1 VQAQGRQPHD
11 IHHRPVGDVK
21 EDGQYGPSF
30 QWLIFM
36 ISALGRVAV
45 AIAICVLA
53 AITAPVCAETLPPQ
67 PHHVRLQLKWRHQ
80 FQFAGYYAAIEKGY
94 YAAEGLTVDL
104 SQGGAAINSAM
115 EISSGRADFAISSPS
130 VLLERN
136 RGLPVVAVAAVFQH
150 SPLVLMVRRGNGFD
164 SPQSLGGQ
172 RVMLGGRDGTDDSEI
187 LAMLAAEG
195 VTRQPVVLLPH
206 SGDFSDLFEGRVDAM
221 SSYSTDVPTTRH
233 NVAIELIR
241 PRQYGI
247 DFYGDILIT
256 SRSLATEQPDLVRA
270 FQRASARGWQY
281 AMDHPG
287 EIADLI
293 RARYAPDLT
302 REQLLRE
309 AAAMREL
316 ILPDLVDIGHMSR
329 DRWFHIGETY
339 AMLGML
345 GPDWTLD
352 GFLFSDIEEDLRNRY
367 SRWVKTGAIAGLAV
381 LLLALLLAGFV
392 ARLRI
397 LVHRRTRELAA
408 SEEQFRTIFDSI
420 NDAIIVMEP
429 SDGTIFS
436 VNQRMCELFGYR
448 REELLGLAIGDLG
461 LDGKSGAKD
470 VALWLSKARSDH
482 PHLFEWRV
490 RAKDGH
496 GFWVEVSLRQASIG
510 GNDRLLVVARDISA
524 RKEVEEK
531 LRQTID
537 DLVSSNS
544 DLERFAY
551 VSSHDLQTPL
561 RNVVSYAQLLDRRY
575 RGKLDADA
583 DEFIGFIVDNT
594 RHMSELINDLLDY
607 TRVGRPSLPLVPVDA
622 RRPIEHAIAL
632 LHPEIEE
639 SGATITVGD
648 MPRVMGD
655 ETQMVSLIQNLIA
668 NGLKY
673 RHPDRRPEIRIEA
686 VAYPG
691 AMWCFAV
698 RDNGIGIEKQYFGKI
713 FEIFQRLHP
722 DHKSS
727 GTGIG
732 LALCQ
737 RIVHRFGGDIW
748 VESVPGEGTTLL
760 FTLPDG
766 PEI

>member
-1 VQAQGRQPHD
+1 MNRVFF
-11 IHHRPVGDVK
+11 
-21 EDGQYGPSF
+21 PS
-30 QWLIFM
+30 
-36 ISALGRVAV
+36 AAAV
-45 AIAICVLA
+45 AICVLA
-53 AITAPVCAETLPPQ
+53 TIAAPAIAETPTPPSH
-67 PHHVRLQLKWRHQ
+67 PIHLQLKWRHQ

-94 YAAEGLTVDL
+94 FAAEGLTVDL
-104 SQGGAAINSAM
+104 IEGGAGTNGALDVST
-115 EISSGRADFAISSPS
+115 GKADFAISSPS

-150 SPLVLMVRRGNGFD
+150 SPLVLLVRRNSGFD
-164 SPQSLGGQ
+164 TPQSLGGR

-187 LAMLAAEG
+187 LAMFAAEG
-195 VTRQPVVLLPH
+195 MTKQPVVLLPH
-206 SGDFSDLFEGRVDAM
+206 SGNFSDLMEGRVDAM
-221 SSYSTDVPTTRH
+221 SSYSTDIQETQK
-233 NVAIELIR
+233 AGELLR

-256 SRSLATEQPDLVRA
+256 SLSLATNQPNMVRA
-270 FQRASARGWQY
+270 FKRASLRGWQY
-281 AMDHPG
+281 ALAHP
-287 EIADLI
+287 EELTDLI
-293 RARYAPDLT
+293 RARYAPEES
-302 REQLLRE
+302 REHLLGE

-316 ILPDLVDIGHMSR
+316 ILPELVEIGHMNR
-329 DRWFHIGETY
+329 GRWTHIGETY
-339 AMLGML
+339 AMLGL
-345 GPDWTLD
+345 LRPDWTLD
-352 GFLFSDIEEDLRNRY
+352 RFLFSDIEEELHN
-367 SRWVKTGAIAGLAV
+367 SSNTWIMVGSIAGF
-381 LLLALLLAGFV
+381 ALFLIAILLAGFV

-397 LVHRRTRELAA
+397 LVHRRNRELAA
-408 SEEQFRTIFDSI
+408 SEEQFRAIFDSV
-420 NDAIIVMEP
+420 NDAIFLQAPE
-429 SDGTIFS
+429 DGAILA

-448 REELLGLAIGDLG
+448 QEELLDLSIGDLG
-461 LDGKSGAKD
+461 LDGKSGGRTD
-470 VALWLSKARSDH
+470 IGHWLAKARSDR

-496 GFWVEVSLRQASIG
+496 GFWVEISLRQARIG
-510 GNDRLLVVARDISA
+510 GEDLLLVVARDISA

-531 LRQTID
+531 LRRTIE

-622 RRPIEHAIAL
+622 RRPVEQAVAL
-632 LHPEIEE
+632 LRPEIEAC
-639 SGATITVGD
+639 GAKIMVKE
-648 MPRVMGD
+648 MPRVMAD
-655 ETQMVSLIQNLIA
+655 EAQMVSLMQNLIGNA
-668 NGLKY
+668 LKY
-673 RHPDRRPEIRIEA
+673 RHPDRKPEIKIEA
-686 VAYPG
+686 VPHLG

-698 RDNGIGIEKQYFGKI
+698 QDNGVGIEKQYFAKI
-713 FEIFQRLHP
+713 FEIFQRLYP

-737 RIVHRFGGDIW
+737 RIIHRFGGDIW
-748 VESVPGEGTTLL
+748 VESIPGVGTTFL
-760 FTLPDG
+760 FTLPAA
-766 PEI
+766 PEL

>member
-1 VQAQGRQPHD
+1 MTRV
-11 IHHRPVGDVK
+11 
-21 EDGQYGPSF
+21 
-30 QWLIFM
+30 LN
-36 ISALGRVAV
+36 RVAV
-45 AIAICVLA
+45 AIAIGLLTLVASTSFAQSPKQSPHRVVLK
-53 AITAPVCAETLPPQ
+53 
-67 PHHVRLQLKWRHQ
+67 LKWWHQ
-80 FQFAGYYAAIEKGY
+80 FQFAGYYAAIAKGF
-94 YAAEGLTVDL
+94 YAAEGLSVDL
-104 SQGGAAINSAM
+104 IEGGPGTNGAVDVTT
-115 EISSGRADFAISSPS
+115 GVADFAVTSPS

-136 RGLPVVAVAAVFQH
+136 RGLPVVAMAAVFQH
-150 SPLVLMVRRGNGFD
+150 SPLVLLVRRDSGFD
-164 SPQSLGGQ
+164 SPQSLGGR

-187 LAMLAAEG
+187 LAMFAAEG
-195 VTRQPVVLLPH
+195 MTKQPIRLLNH

-221 SSYSTDVPTTRH
+221 SSYISDVQHSQHP
-233 NVAIELIR
+233 VATELLR

-247 DFYGDILIT
+247 DFYGDILVT
-256 SRSLATEQPDLVRA
+256 NLALATNHPETVQA
-270 FQRASARGWQY
+270 FKRASMQGWVY
-281 AMDHPG
+281 ALAHPK

-293 RARYAPDLT
+293 HTRYAPG
-302 REQLLRE
+302 RSPEQLQGE
-309 AAAMREL
+309 AAAMRDL
-316 ILPDLVDIGHMSR
+316 ILPDLVEIGHMNR
-329 DRWFHIGETY
+329 GRWTHIGETY
-339 AMLGML
+339 AMLGLL

-352 GFLFSDIEEDLRNRY
+352 HFLFSDIEKEQQNR
-367 SRWVKTGAIAGLAV
+367 SARWVKGGSIAGLAV
-381 LLLALLLAGFV
+381 LLIALLLAVFV

-397 LVHRRTRELAA
+397 LVQRRTRELAA
-408 SEEQFRTIFDSI
+408 SEEQFRAIFDSI
-420 NDAIIVMEP
+420 NDAIFLQAPE
-429 SDGTIFS
+429 DGAILA

-461 LDGKSGAKD
+461 LDGKAGGHSDLAH
-470 VALWLSKARSDH
+470 WLAKARSDR

-496 GFWVEVSLRQASIG
+496 GFWVEVSLRQARIG
-510 GNDRLLVVARDISA
+510 GEERLLVVARDISA

-622 RRPIEHAIAL
+622 RRPVDHAVAL
-632 LHPEIEE
+632 LQPEIAAC
-639 SGATITVGD
+639 GATLSIGE
-648 MPRVMGD
+648 MPWVMAD
-655 ETQMVSLIQNLIA
+655 DAQMVSLMQNLIG
-668 NGLKY
+668 NCLKY
-673 RHPDRRPEIRIEA
+673 RHPARPLEIRIEA
-686 VAYPG
+686 VPYPG
-691 AMWCFAV
+691 EMWCFAV
-698 RDNGIGIEKQYFGKI
+698 RDNGIGIEKQYFAKI

-748 VESVPGEGTTLL
+748 VESVPDAGATFL
-760 FTLPDG
+760 FTLAAAS
-766 PEI
+766 ER